1 METSTEK
8 LGYALYLA
16 FCRVLGCDLAIGLKH
31 MSRDEAIMQM
41 FQCFPNDLPEQ
52 GENNPMVS
60 GDTDSELDSE
70 YVEEANQ
77 TDLESTEYKN
87 FVDDMECSM
96 MIMWIWKFN
105 GPVLNKQ
112 EGCKG
117 SIGHSNVNE
126 ELNPKDINSDY
137 GSPSELDNVQ
147 SVHRIPENSE
157 GNNVQAV
164 QGVSQTNG
172 EGNIIQDARRRGQP
186 NRVRVVVRRRQ
197 PNGQEGRDR
206 GRGIGLGKGR
216 GNGLEIGK
224 GGTSITERG
233 VGLSKGRGIGLSS

>member
-31 MSRDEAIMQM
+31 MSRDKAIMQM
-41 FQCFPNDLPEQ
+41 FQCFPSNRLVRVYFVYPDDLPEQ

-105 GPVLNKQ
+105 GP
-112 EGCKG
+112 
-117 SIGHSNVNE
+117 
-126 ELNPKDINSDY
+126 
-137 GSPSELDNVQ
+137 
-147 SVHRIPENSE
+147 
-157 GNNVQAV
+157 
-164 QGVSQTNG
+164 
-172 EGNIIQDARRRGQP
+172 
-186 NRVRVVVRRRQ
+186 
-197 PNGQEGRDR
+197 
-206 GRGIGLGKGR
+206 
-216 GNGLEIGK
+216 
-224 GGTSITERG
+224 
-233 VGLSKGRGIGLSS
+233 

>member
-8 LGYALYLA
+8 LGV
-16 FCRVLGCDLAIGLKH
+16 FQVIDLFGVYFVYP
-31 MSRDEAIMQM
+31 D
-41 FQCFPNDLPEQ
+41 DLPEQ

-137 GSPSELDNVQ
+137 GSPSELVSIDSSSREECEKPRKYRFKQ
-147 SVHRIPENSE
+147 FRPEIDMRNLQFKLGMFFITSA
-157 GNNVQAV
+157 QLK
-164 QGVSQTNG
+164 
-172 EGNIIQDARRRGQP
+172 DA
-186 NRVRVVVRRRQ
+186 NREYLFK
-197 PNGQEGRDR
+197 N
-206 GRGIGLGKGR
+206 
-216 GNGLEIGK
+216 
-224 GGTSITERG
+224 
-233 VGLSKGRGIGLSS
+233 